1 MFKMNL
7 DLTGGQKLQIGF
19 IALVLVAAGFMF
31 FRNTRTQP
39 DMTMNAFGPVR
50 KQVGI
55 DPKLPVSAT
64 NPADPAKTTMVT
76 TFGCHDGRL
85 EVTEFT
91 PESGLKAQFVF
102 IPDLHRTSYDFYK
115 NPWAKVDA
123 ISDPYKHTLTF
134 AAYSAANN
142 RPRQILSKAEMDAA
156 QLKAEKEVRQ
166 VMTDSMVL
174 LETGAK
180 TGSYQSAMYEQVLA
194 ALKDYKATA
203 GDPAK
208 DAAKGK
214 AAHKVLDLA
223 MAYLNKLE
231 TDKFASVQK
240 YVAGVDG
247 ILNADQKAKLGE
259 MSKQLANN
267 RPQRVKS
274 RAG

>member
-7 DLTGGQKLQIGF
+7 ELTGGQKLQIGF
-19 IALVLVAAGFMF
+19 IALVLVAAGIFL
-31 FRNTRTQP
+31 FRNTRVP
-39 DMTMNAFGPVR
+39 ADMTMNAFGPVQ

-55 DPKLPVSAT
+55 DPKLPVSAK
-64 NPADPAKTTMVT
+64 NPADPSKTMMVT

-85 EVTEFT
+85 EVTEYM

-102 IPDLHRTSYDFYK
+102 IPDRHRTSYDFYT
-115 NPWAKVDA
+115 NPMAKIDA

-142 RPRQILSKAEMDAA
+142 RPRQILGKADMDAK
-156 QLKAEKEVRQ
+156 QLKSEKEIRQ

-174 LETGAK
+174 LDAGAK
-180 TGSYQSAMYEQVLA
+180 TGTYQGPMYEQVLT
-194 ALKDYKATA
+194 ALKDFKAVP

-208 DAAKGK
+208 DAAKAR

-231 TDKFASVQK
+231 SDRFASVQK
-240 YVAGVDG
+240 YVAAVDG
-247 ILNADQKAKLGE
+247 ILTADQKAKLGE
-259 MSKQLANN
+259 MAKQLAN
-267 RPQRVKS
+267 RPQRQKS